1 MDVKREEVDTVKK
14 AIKDRKK
21 AEKEAKKKAKQKDK
35 PKSKQCTASTSDDK
49 RCKIKTTNASGK
61 CYYHD

>member
-1 MDVKREEVDTVKK
+1 MENNNEKRASRASQT
-14 AIKDRKK
+14 R
-21 AEKEAKKKAKQKDK
+21 EKEAKKKAKQKDK
-35 PKSKQCTASTSDDK
+35 PKSKQCVATTSDDK